1 MEPVSSTKDGGKYGN
16 GNGRD
21 NCGSLLM
28 DLVVI
33 TEWGDADTRN

>member
-1 MEPVSSTKDGGKYGN
+1 MATAMVEITVGA
-16 GNGRD
+16 
-21 NCGSLLM
+21 SLLM